1 MLTIKNIT
9 AKNFMSIGNNTQAV
23 TFDTEQLTLVLGH
36 NLDLGG
42 DGSRNGTGKTT
53 IINALSY
60 GMYGEALTNIRRDNL
75 INKTNAKGMIVT
87 VDFNINGKE
96 YRIERGRR
104 PNSLKF
110 YINGI
115 ENADNE
121 QQGDSRET
129 QKDIERIIGFPH
141 LMFKHLI
148 ALNTYTEPFLSMKT
162 NDQRDMIE
170 QLLGITEISEKAEL
184 LKELLKNTKDNIKE
198 EELRIQAV
206 QNANKRIEKNIDDI
220 ELRRKAW
227 DNQHS
232 VKIADLQTS
241 LDELSQ
247 TDIEEEL
254 DKHRQLDVVHKQY
267 AKMQGLQSELKQ
279 LQTSSKRSSST
290 LVNVRNDIQKAE
302 EGICPACEQSTAH
315 LDTHEAYT
323 LELKAKEKKE
333 VLYSVE
339 LEEKVVLLEQDLT
352 DIGELPESPI
362 TFYSSMEDALQHRHN
377 LDTITEQL
385 GDRKEETNPYSD
397 QVVSLRETGLEEV
410 SYDSIN
416 ESTGLKDHQDFLYK
430 LLTSKDSF
438 IRKKI
443 IDQNLQYLN
452 YRLNYYL
459 EKLGLP
465 HDVRFNSDL
474 TVDITEYGR
483 DLDFDNL
490 SRGERNRLILGMS
503 WAFRD
508 IYESLNHPMNLMC
521 VDELVD
527 SGMDTTGVEAALSV
541 LKKMG
546 RESKKNVFLISHKEE
561 LQGRVSNVL
570 YVVKEGGFTS
580 YANDIEIVDPD
591 SDVL

>member
-1 MLTIKNIT
+1 MLTIKNVT

-110 YINGI
+110 YINGV
-115 ENADNE
+115 EKADDE

-129 QKDIERIIGFPH
+129 QKEIERIIGFPH
-141 LMFKHLI
+141 NMFKHLI

-184 LKELLKNTKDNIKE
+184 LKELLKNTKDSIKE

-232 VKIADLQTS
+232 VKITDLQDS
-241 LDELSQ
+241 LDALSQ

-254 DKHRQLDVVHKQY
+254 NKHRQLDVVHKQY

-279 LQTSSKRSSST
+279 LQTSSKRSVST
-290 LVNVRNDIQKAE
+290 LVSVRNDIEKQK
-302 EGICPACEQSTAH
+302 
-315 LDTHEAYT
+315 
-323 LELKAKEKKE
+323 KAFALH
-333 VLYSVE
+333 VN
-339 LEEKVVLLEQDLT
+339 KV
-352 DIGELPESPI
+352 
-362 TFYSSMEDALQHRHN
+362 QH
-377 LDTITEQL
+377 T
-385 GDRKEETNPYSD
+385 
-397 QVVSLRETGLEEV
+397 
-410 SYDSIN
+410 
-416 ESTGLKDHQDFLYK
+416 
-430 LLTSKDSF
+430 
-438 IRKKI
+438 
-443 IDQNLQYLN
+443 
-452 YRLNYYL
+452 
-459 EKLGLP
+459 
-465 HDVRFNSDL
+465 
-474 TVDITEYGR
+474 
-483 DLDFDNL
+483 
-490 SRGERNRLILGMS
+490 
-503 WAFRD
+503 
-508 IYESLNHPMNLMC
+508 
-521 VDELVD
+521 
-527 SGMDTTGVEAALSV
+527 
-541 LKKMG
+541 
-546 RESKKNVFLISHKEE
+546 
-561 LQGRVSNVL
+561 
-570 YVVKEGGFTS
+570 
-580 YANDIEIVDPD
+580 
-591 SDVL
+591 

>member
-1 MLTIKNIT
+1 MLTIKNVT

-23 TFDTEQLTLVLGH
+23 NFDTEQLTLVLGH

-60 GMYGEALTNIRRDNL
+60 ALYGEALTNIRRDNL

-87 VDFNINGKE
+87 VDFDINGKE

-104 PNSLKF
+104 PNTLKF
-110 YINGI
+110 YIDGV
-115 ENADNE
+115 EKADDE

-129 QKDIERIIGFPH
+129 QKEIERIIGFPH
-141 LMFKHLI
+141 NMFKHLI

-184 LKELLKNTKDNIKE
+184 LKEKLKRTKDSIKE

-227 DNQHS
+227 DNQHGN
-232 VKIADLQTS
+232 KLAELRQS
-241 LDELSQ
+241 LDALSHI
-247 TDIEEEL
+247 DIEPEL
-254 DKHRQLDVVHKQY
+254 EKHRQLDVVHKQY
-267 AKMQGLQSELKQ
+267 SKMQGLQNELKQ
-279 LQTSSKRSSST
+279 LQTSSKRSASS
-290 LVNVRNDIQKAE
+290 LVSIRSDIEKAE
-302 EGICPACEQSTAH
+302 TGVCPACDQSTAH

-323 LELKAKEKKE
+323 AELKEKEQKE
-333 VLYSVE
+333 VTYSDELDGKVSVVE
-339 LEEKVVLLEQDLT
+339 QSLA

-362 TFYSSMEDALQHRHN
+362 TFYNSMEDALQHRHN
-377 LDTITEQL
+377 VDTITEQL
-385 GDRKEETNPYSD
+385 EERKEETNPYTD
-397 QVVSLRETGLEEV
+397 QVVTLRETGLEEV
-410 SYDSIN
+410 SYDTIN
-416 ESTGLKDHQDFLYK
+416 DFTRLKDHQDFLYK

-438 IRKKI
+438 IRKRI

-452 YRLNYYL
+452 YRLNHYL

-474 TVDITEYGR
+474 SVDITEYGR

-508 IYESLNHPMNLMC
+508 IYESLNQPMNLMC
-521 VDELVD
+521 IDERVY
-527 SGMDTTGVEAALSV
+527 SGMDTTGVEAALGV

-570 YVVKEGGFTS
+570 YVIKEGGFTS
-580 YANDIEIVDPD
+580 YANDIEILDN
-591 SDVL
+591 

>member
-1 MLTIKNIT
+1 
-9 AKNFMSIGNNTQAV
+9 MSIGNNTQAV

-60 GMYGEALTNIRRDNL
+60 GLYGEALTNIRRDNL
-75 INKTNAKGMIVT
+75 INKTNAKGMIIT
-87 VDFNINGKE
+87 VDFDINGNE

-104 PNSLKF
+104 PNTLKF
-110 YINGI
+110 FIDGV
-115 ENADNE
+115 EKADDE

-129 QKDIERIIGFPH
+129 QKEIERIIGFPH
-141 LMFKHLI
+141 NMFKHLI

-184 LKELLKNTKDNIKE
+184 LKELLKNTKDSIKDE
-198 EELRIQAV
+198 ESRIQAV

-232 VKIADLQTS
+232 VKLKDLQAS
-241 LDELSQ
+241 LDALSE
-247 TDIEEEL
+247 TDIDSEL
-254 DKHRQLDVVHKQY
+254 DKHRELDIVHKQY
-267 AKMQGLQSELKQ
+267 SKMQGLQNELKQ
-279 LQTSSKRSSST
+279 LQTSSKRNAST
-290 LVNVRNDIQKAE
+290 LVSIRSDIEKAE
-302 EGICPACEQSTAH
+302 SGVCPACDQSTAH
-315 LDTHEAYT
+315 LDTHETYT
-323 LELKAKEKKE
+323 AELKEKEKKE
-333 VLYSVE
+333 LSYSTE
-339 LEEKVVLLEQDLT
+339 LEGKIAVLEQSLT

-362 TFYSSMEDALQHRHN
+362 TFYNSMEDALQHRHN

-385 GDRKEETNPYSD
+385 AERKEETNPYSD
-397 QVVSLRETGLEEV
+397 QVVTLRETGLEEV
-410 SYDSIN
+410 SYEGIN
-416 ESTGLKDHQDFLYK
+416 EWTKLKDHQDFLYK

-474 TVDITEYGR
+474 SVDITEYGR

-508 IYESLNHPMNLMC
+508 IYESLNQPMNLMC
-521 VDELVD
+521 IDELVD
-527 SGMDTTGVEAALSV
+527 SGMDTNGVEAALGV

-580 YANDIEIVDPD
+580 YANDIEILDN
-591 SDVL
+591 

>member
-1 MLTIKNIT
+1 
-9 AKNFMSIGNNTQAV
+9 
-23 TFDTEQLTLVLGH
+23 
-36 NLDLGG
+36 
-42 DGSRNGTGKTT
+42 
-53 IINALSY
+53 
-60 GMYGEALTNIRRDNL
+60 
-75 INKTNAKGMIVT
+75 
-87 VDFNINGKE
+87 
-96 YRIERGRR
+96 
-104 PNSLKF
+104 
-110 YINGI
+110 
-115 ENADNE
+115 
-121 QQGDSRET
+121 
-129 QKDIERIIGFPH
+129 
-141 LMFKHLI
+141 
-148 ALNTYTEPFLSMKT
+148 MKT

>member
-1 MLTIKNIT
+1 MLTIKNVT
-9 AKNFMSIGNNTQAV
+9 AKNFMSVGNNTQAV
-23 TFDTEQLTLVLGH
+23 GFDTEQLTLVLGH

-60 GMYGEALTNIRRDNL
+60 GLYGEALTNIKRDNL
-75 INKTNAKGMIVT
+75 INKTNGKGMIVT
-87 VDFNINGKE
+87 VDFSIDGRE
-96 YRIERGRR
+96 FRIERGRR
-104 PNSLKF
+104 PNTLKF
-110 YINGI
+110 FIDGV
-115 ENADNE
+115 ENADDE

-129 QKDIERIIGFPH
+129 QKEIERIIGFPH
-141 LMFKHLI
+141 NMFKHLI

-184 LKELLKNTKDNIKE
+184 LKELLKYTKDSIKE

-206 QNANKRIEKNIDDI
+206 NNANKRVESSIKDI
-220 ELRRKAW
+220 ESRSKAW
-227 DNQHS
+227 SSNKQNK
-232 VKIADLQTS
+232 VNELQLS
-241 LDELSQ
+241 LDALSE
-247 TDIEEEL
+247 TDIEKEL
-254 DKHRQLDVVHKQY
+254 EMHRIIDTVNKQY
-267 AKMQGLQSELKQ
+267 AKMQGLNNELSQ
-279 LQTSSKRSSST
+279 LQTSKKRSDTTIKT
-290 LVNVRNDIQKAE
+290 LRSNIVKAE

-315 LDTHEAYT
+315 LDTHETYT
-323 LELKAKEKKE
+323 IDLREKEQKEITYSEELIQKINE
-333 VLYSVE
+333 VTINLDE
-339 LEEKVVLLEQDLT
+339 
-352 DIGELPESPI
+352 IGELPESPI

-377 LDTITEQL
+377 VETITSQI
-385 GDRKEETNPYSD
+385 EEKIKDQNPYTE
-397 QVVSLRETGLEEV
+397 QVITLKESGLEEV
-410 SYDSIN
+410 SYDTMN
-416 ESTGLKDHQDFLYK
+416 ELTVLKDHQEFLYK

-452 YRLNYYL
+452 YRLGHYL

-465 HDVRFNSDL
+465 HDVKFNSDL
-474 TVDITEYGR
+474 SVDITEYGR

-508 IYESLNHPMNLMC
+508 IYESLNQPMNLMC
-521 VDELVD
+521 IDELVD
-527 SGMDTTGVEAALSV
+527 SGMDTTGVESALAV

-561 LQGRVSNVL
+561 LQGRVNNVL

-580 YANDIEIVDPD
+580 YANDIEILDN
-591 SDVL
+591 